1 MIGSMT
7 IPGGS
12 TESDHHAYDHS
23 NVGFEV
29 TGNAEGLL
37 TLQGTKN
44 EQAGPWMNIINF
56 PHPSI
61 ATHIAS
67 GSAVRMSNCPYT
79 TIRVISDKTESLP
92 ITINIV
98 E

>member
-1 MIGSMT
+1 MIGTMT

-12 TESDHHAYDHS
+12 TESDHHVCDSS
-23 NVGFEV
+23 NMGFEA
-29 TGNAEGLL
+29 TGNAAGLL
-37 TLQGTKN
+37 ILQGTKN
-44 EQAGPWMNIINF
+44 AQAGSWMNIIAF

-67 GSAVRMSNCPYT
+67 GSTVRMSNCPYT
-79 TIRVISDKTESLP
+79 TMRVISDTIEPIP
-92 ITINIV
+92 ITINII